1 MNTHHSHRKIQT
13 ERKKNM
19 KKNRLILTISAA
31 LILLL
36 CIPSSVFAAEGDT
49 GTTVD
54 GFAWVELAD
63 GTAAVTGYS
72 GAATSVTVP
81 VAIGA
86 MTVSKIDHETFIG
99 NTSITA
105 VTIPASV
112 EYIDFA
118 AFKNCTNLAA
128 VTFTPTSSLIT
139 IGESC
144 FENCDALTAVV
155 LPASLQGIVDYAF
168 YGCDHLSSVTLP
180 SGLQEISEGAF
191 KNCIALTSVT
201 VPGSVSIIGVGAFS
215 GCTALA
221 TVTLNEG
228 VSQLN
233 GESFRNCS
241 ALQSIAIPNSMT
253 QISFLS
259 FAGCTHLSN
268 VSISAQ
274 DASLETIGENSFNN
288 CDALTEITLPKSLL
302 GLVQEAF
309 SGCDNLKKATIYSK
323 TTDLSNPNIFGTS
336 TSAPLTA
343 TGTTHLTDIYGYSA
357 STAQTYASD
366 NSITFHPLSVTSSD
380 TTSGITVSGGIPE
393 GTVVHAI
400 QVISSSEIYK
410 KALQN
415 TGTNKMLLL
424 FDISLLLEEEKI
436 QPTGDVSVTIAI
448 PEEYRG
454 LDHLA
459 VAYIDDNGNITFINS
474 TVQNGTIT
482 FVTNHFS
489 SYALMQEISATGAT
503 SPATGD
509 VGLYLICIVLC
520 IGALGGIVV
529 VMKKKSALRK

>member
-1 MNTHHSHRKIQT
+1 M
-13 ERKKNM
+13 
-19 KKNRLILTISAA
+19 TISAA

-36 CIPSSVFAAEGDT
+36 CIPSGVFAAQGDT
-49 GTTVD
+49 GTTGD
-54 GFAWVELAD
+54 GFAWVELSD
-63 GTAAVTGYS
+63 GTAAITGYS
-72 GAATSVTVP
+72 GGATSVTVP
-81 VAIGA
+81 STIDA

-144 FENCDALTAVV
+144 FENCDALTAIV

-168 YGCDHLSSVTLP
+168 YGCDHLTSVTLP

-201 VPGSVSIIGVGAFS
+201 VPGSVSTVGVAAFS

-221 TVTLNEG
+221 AVTLNEG

-233 GESFRNCS
+233 GESFRGCT
-241 ALQSIAIPNSMT
+241 ALSSIVIPNSMT

-259 FAGCTHLSN
+259 FAGCTHLSTI
-268 VSISAQ
+268 SISTQ
-274 DASLETIGENSFNN
+274 ESSLETIGENSFNN
-288 CDALTEITLPKSLL
+288 CDALTEITLPESLL
-302 GLVQEAF
+302 GIVQEAF
-309 SGCDNLKKATIYSK
+309 SGCDNLKKVTIYSQ
-323 TTDLSNPNIFGTS
+323 TADLSDPNIFGTS
-336 TSAPLTA
+336 TYAPLTA
-343 TGTTHLTDIYGYSA
+343 TGTTHLTDIYGYSG
-357 STAQTYASD
+357 STAQTYASS

-380 TTSGITVSGGIPE
+380 TTNGITVSGGIPE
-393 GTVVHAI
+393 GTVIHAI
-400 QVISSSEIYK
+400 QVISSSEIYQ

-424 FDISLLLEEEKI
+424 FDISLLLDEEKI
-436 QPTGDVSVTIAI
+436 QPTGDVTVTITI

-482 FVTNHFS
+482 FVTSHFS
-489 SYALMQEISATGAT
+489 SYALMQQLPATGAT

-509 VGLYLICIVLC
+509 TGLYLIWLIIC
-520 IGALGGIVV
+520 IGSLGGIAV
-529 VMKKKSALRK
+529 VMKKKAALRRK